1 MDFSTAYCTYD
12 CVLCTSVCPSGAI
25 LPLSPE
31 EKKDVQ
37 IGTSRFVKEDC
48 IVETKKKDCGAC
60 AEHCPTKAVTMV
72 PYGSLMLPELRNEL
86 CVGCGACEHACPTIP
101 YKAIFI
107 VASDEH
113 GRARRPVIERAVPS
127 EEVPAE
133 FPF

>member
-1 MDFSTAYCTYD
+1 
-12 CVLCTSVCPSGAI
+12 
-25 LPLSPE
+25 
-31 EKKDVQ
+31 
-37 IGTSRFVKEDC
+37 
-48 IVETKKKDCGAC
+48 
-60 AEHCPTKAVTMV
+60 
-72 PYGSLMLPELRNEL
+72 MLPELRNEL

-113 GRARRPVIERAVPS
+113 GRAKRPVIERAVPS